1 MRIVEINMCSN
12 GSTGKIMLQIAEC
25 ARQNGHEVVT
35 YSTHA
40 FSKKFK
46 KLPPAPF
53 GHKYY
58 GSYIESG
65 THLILALLFGFNGSY
80 SWFATK
86 RLIRELKRFKP
97 KILHL
102 HNLHNYCI
110 NLPLLFKYIKKHNIQ
125 VIWTLHD
132 CWAFTGHCPHFD
144 MIGCDKWKTGCY
156 NCPQIKNYPKSYVD
170 RSKNMYRLKKQ
181 WFTGIKNMTIV
192 TPSRWLANLA
202 KQSFLK
208 QYPIKVINN
217 GIDLSIFKP
226 TKSDFRVK
234 YGLENKKIILGVAFS
249 WGIRKGLDV
258 FIELAK
264 RLPPDYQI
272 ILVGTNDKIDKQLPN
287 NIISIHKTHN
297 QLELAEIYSACDLF
311 VNPTREEALGL
322 VNIEALACGTPVITF
337 NTGGSPECIDSK
349 CGLVVEKNDV
359 NAIEREIIRVCE
371 NKIFNSNDC
380 VFRAKQ
386 FDKHDKF
393 KEYVEL
399 YQG

>member
-1 MRIVEINMCSN
+1 MKVLQINTVYPN
-12 GSTGKIMLQIAEC
+12 GSTGGIAKGIKQTCEKYGIEC
-25 ARQNGHEVVT
+25 KVAYRFAESET
-35 YSTHA
+35 
-40 FSKKFK
+40 
-46 KLPPAPF
+46 
-53 GHKYY
+53 
-58 GSYIESG
+58 IENTFAVS
-65 THLILALLFGFNGSY
+65 
-80 SWFATK
+80 SW
-86 RLIRELKRFKP
+86 LDC
-97 KILHL
+97 HL
-102 HNLHNYCI
+102 HNRLARITMKQGCYSKFKTKNFLKKITAYSPDIIHLHNI
-110 NLPLLFKYIKKHNIQ
+110 HGSFLNHKMLFNYIKKRDIK
-125 VIWTLHD
+125 VVWTLHD
-132 CWAFTGHCPHFD
+132 CWALTGHCANFD
-144 MIGCDKWKTGCY
+144 MIGCDKWKSECN
-156 NCPQIKNYPKSYVD
+156 NCPQKNGAKFD
-170 RSKNMYRLKKQ
+170 NSKKMHRRKKA
-181 WFTGIKNMTIV
+181 FFSGVKKLTFV
-192 TPSRWLANLA
+192 TPSKWLADLA

-208 QYPIKVINN
+208 QYPINVINN

-264 RLPPDYQI
+264 RLPPNYQI

-287 NIISIHKTHN
+287 NIISIHKTNN

-322 VNIEALACGTPVITF
+322 VNIEALACGIPVITF
-337 NTGGSPECIDSK
+337 NTGGSPECINNK
-349 CGLVVEKNDV
+349 CGIVVAKNDV
-359 NAIEREIIRVCE
+359 DTMEREIIRVCE

-380 VFRAKQ
+380 VLRAKQ